1 MNWSKQL
8 RKIAF
13 PLALSVLI
21 FIGAGQSVLAQ
32 DENVRESQSVSISTT
47 DDGKVKLK
55 VIIKKGNDETT
66 FEKTYDSHE
75 EIQNDPDLEKYG
87 INVDSFGFGKG
98 FGGQPKFFFHN
109 GPGKS
114 FWNHDDFDMNIDS
127 LRSSIRGMMRGF
139 GPGSFSFGF
148 DDDNTFDMD
157 SLMQRFNFKNDNG
170 RFFFNGEEMNDID
183 SLRKALKDKFGNM
196 MFDFDFGDWDDDTF
210 GSFSFGNDDDDV
222 RVISR
227 VKVFIRSA
235 KEEDKE
241 AAGTDDMEGL
251 ELRDINFYPNP
262 SDGRFDVELE
272 TGSDAQIQ
280 ISIIDPDGN
289 EVYNR
294 TGSPRDGRYDFR
306 VDLSDERKGIYI
318 MKVVQNNKALT
329 KRVII
334 E

>member
-8 RKIAF
+8 KKAIT
-13 PLALSVLI
+13 PLGLALVLTL
-21 FIGAGQSVLAQ
+21 GVLHSASAQ
-32 DENVRESQSVSISTT
+32 DENIKESQSVSISNTE
-47 DDGKVKLK
+47 DGKVKLK

-66 FEKTYDSHE
+66 FEKTYDSHDE
-75 EIQNDPDLEKYG
+75 MKNDPDLEKYG
-87 INVDSFGFGKG
+87 INVDSFGFGRG

-114 FWNHDDFDMNIDS
+114 FWDHDDFDMDIDS

-148 DDDNTFDMD
+148 NDDDTFDMD
-157 SLMQRFNFKNDNG
+157 SLMQRFSFGNNNG
-170 RFFFNGEEMNDID
+170 RFSFNGEEIEDLD
-183 SLRKALKDKFGNM
+183 SLRAALKDKFGNM
-196 MFDFDFGDWDDDTF
+196 MFDFDFGDDDAF
-210 GSFSFGNDDDDV
+210 SSFSFGGDDDDV

-227 VKVFIRSA
+227 VKVFVRSA
-235 KEEDKE
+235 RDEDKE
-241 AAGTDDMEGL
+241 AAGTDEMEGL

-272 TGSDAQIQ
+272 TGNDSAIQ
-280 ISIIDPDGN
+280 ISIIDPEGN

-294 TGSPRDGRYDFR
+294 TGTPRDGRYDFR